1 MTREQ
6 FTEMVRREQE
16 PLRRF
21 LLALCCGDREEADDI
36 AQEALV
42 KAYLSLSDYEE
53 RGKGT
58 AWLYRIAYRTFLD
71 SCRNRPV
78 LQPLEALASL
88 EDTTFAADRDFRY
101 QSLYLA
107 LEELPPKE
115 RSALLLFYIGGYSV
129 REIAGIVDATEDAVK
144 KQLSRGREKLKTLL
158 KDEG

>member
-6 FTEMVRREQE
+6 FTEMVQREQE

-71 SCRNRPV
+71 SCHSRSL
-78 LQPLEALASL
+78 LQPLEVMDGQ
-88 EDTTFAADRDFRY
+88 EDTTYAADRDFRY

-107 LEELPPKE
+107 LEKLPPKE

-129 REIAGIVDATEDAVK
+129 REIAGIMDATEDAVK
-144 KQLSRGREKLKTLL
+144 KRLSRGRKKLKTLL
-158 KDEG
+158 EDEK